1 MCVKHKL
8 VLSANIIGSNVLK
21 AFFKSFTY
29 KRNKSSPKIEPF
41 GTPKLL
47 VSELVLS
54 FSLIWMNCLLSEL
67 IHPWILSLIP
77 YSSNFWEE
85 WSGMQ
90 CQKVVYSAIG
100 QLIHQAYIFYFQ
112 KIQLFAQLIVLQHGQ
127 LNERFRNQI
136 V

>member
-1 MCVKHKL
+1 MSLCVKHKL

-54 FSLIWMNCLLSEL
+54 FSLI
-67 IHPWILSLIP
+67 
-77 YSSNFWEE
+77 
-85 WSGMQ
+85 
-90 CQKVVYSAIG
+90 
-100 QLIHQAYIFYFQ
+100 
-112 KIQLFAQLIVLQHGQ
+112 
-127 LNERFRNQI
+127 
-136 V
+136 